1 MDGFLDVVCPTL
13 LGVTTHVL
21 DYVALHKGESVTVDV
36 FDGFDV
42 HLVVLA
48 HIAFLFTYPWV
59 LMSLHS
65 LMMTRLSPL
74 KVLP

>member
-1 MDGFLDVVCPTL
+1 MDGFLDIVRPTL
-13 LGVTTHVL
+13 SGMTTNVL
-21 DYVALHKGESVTVDV
+21 DNVTFHEGKSVAVDV
-36 FDGFDV
+36 FDGLNL

-48 HIAFLFTYPWV
+48 HTALLFTYPWV
-59 LMSLHS
+59 LMSLTP

>member
-13 LGVTTHVL
+13 LSVTTNVL
-21 DYVALHKGESVTVDV
+21 DNVTLHEGEFVAVNV
-36 FDGFDV
+36 FDGFNL

-48 HIAFLFTYPWV
+48 HTALLFTYPWV
-59 LMSLHS
+59 LISLHS

>member
-13 LGVTTHVL
+13 LSVTTHVFN
-21 DYVALHKGESVTVDV
+21 YVALHEGESVSVDV
-36 FDGFDV
+36 FDGLNV

-65 LMMTRLSPL
+65 LIITRLSPL